1 MSERLNQR
9 ICFNFYQGWREI
21 TSFYKDVYGNDI
33 TPQNVYLLQLCS
45 LNEGITIKQLSE
57 GMGLDSSAVST
68 LVARMEKKGLIK
80 RTHGVEDRRT
90 VFVELTME
98 GNELKED
105 MNAKADLLADS
116 MNINITEEESKVL
129 HSIVMKIKLNRE
141 PMERSQARVFN
152 G

>member
-21 TSFYKDVYGNDI
+21 TSFYKDIYGNDI

-45 LNEGITIKQLSE
+45 LNKGVTIKQLSE

-68 LVARMEKKGLIK
+68 LVARMEKKSLIK
-80 RTHGVEDRRT
+80 RTHGIEDRRT
-90 VFVELTME
+90 VFVELTQE
-98 GNELKED
+98 GLQLKED
-105 MNAKADLLADS
+105 INAKADLLADS
-116 MNINITEEESKVL
+116 MNINITAEESKVL
-129 HSIVMKIKLNRE
+129 QSIVMKIKLNRE
-141 PMERSQARVFN
+141 PIERSQARVFN